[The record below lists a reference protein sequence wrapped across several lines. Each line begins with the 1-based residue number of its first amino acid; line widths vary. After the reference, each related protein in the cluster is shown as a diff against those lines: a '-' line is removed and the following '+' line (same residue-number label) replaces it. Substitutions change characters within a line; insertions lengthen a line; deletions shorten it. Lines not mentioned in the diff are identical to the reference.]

1 MYPLDALNLLGLTA
15 SLHAISK
22 LVVRMRQHCPPF
34 YVPLLLQIAGQS
46 GLCCARQ
53 GSHRLPVQAYP
64 NFKFANGKEAEVKKV
79 IDNSKVL
86 SPLSTVH
93 CLMKCPSL
101 CIDPL
106 IVTLGSLCWL
116 YLYM

>member
-34 YVPLLLQIAGQS
+34 YVPLLLQISGQS

-53 GSHRLPVQAYP
+53 GSHRLPVQA
-64 NFKFANGKEAEVKKV
+64 FSQLQVCQWQRGRGQEG
-79 IDNSKVL
+79 
-86 SPLSTVH
+86 H
-93 CLMKCPSL
+93 
-101 CIDPL
+101 
-106 IVTLGSLCWL
+106 
-116 YLYM
+116 